1 MNPRGSAWKPDAT
14 GTRCLRCAR
23 TWAGHAGRSC
33 YAVPCAAIDSYDPPR
48 PDLLVT
54 DGDPSLAL
62 QAGRIDGEGEVLRD
76 ADGRPRICEWCPKPI
91 PARSPTGRRTRADA
105 TTCGVICRK
114 RRHRFQ
120 RAVARGVPLRV
131 TARRDAERL
140 TAGPG
145 RFAYADPPYPGL
157 ADYYPEAEEVD
168 HAALIAFLEAEYA
181 DGWAL
186 STSARALRE
195 VLALCP
201 AQTRVCAWR
210 RRVRFTASRR
220 ALSAW
225 EPLLVVRGR
234 ELATD
239 RPQELVDDVQTPDVI
254 LDEDALDYR
263 GRYDSAHRAMVGM
276 KPPQFAVWMFGQLG
290 ARHGDTLDDLY
301 PGSGSIGRAWTL
313 YGALEAADAS
323 RLEPAEASRLA
334 AAICPESPATSGGTD
349 RRAGADASHTA
360 TAGPRDSS

>member
-1 MNPRGSAWKPDAT
+1 M
-14 GTRCLRCAR
+14 
-23 TWAGHAGRSC
+23 
-33 YAVPCAAIDSYDPPR
+33 
-48 PDLLVT
+48 
-54 DGDPSLAL
+54 
-62 QAGRIDGEGEVLRD
+62 LRD

-140 TAGPG
+140 AAGPG

-276 KPPQFAVWMFGQLG
+276 KPPQFAVWMFAQLG

-334 AAICPESPATSGGTD
+334 AAICPECAGDVGRDRSPRRRRRVPHRHGGPEGQLVTGSTG
-349 RRAGADASHTA
+349 RGERHARGRVGAGASGIRPLSRAARCCKPRRGFADATLRVPQRSRA
-360 TAGPRDSS
+360 RSWLP